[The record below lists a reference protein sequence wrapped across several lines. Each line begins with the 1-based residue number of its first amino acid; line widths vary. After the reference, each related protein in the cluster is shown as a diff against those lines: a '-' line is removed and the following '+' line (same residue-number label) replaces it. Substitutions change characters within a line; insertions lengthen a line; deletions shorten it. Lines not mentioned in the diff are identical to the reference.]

1 MATNDSSALEQ
12 PQVAALA
19 VRLPP
24 FWPADPQLWFAQVE
38 SQFALRRITDQQTR
52 FHHVVSA
59 LSSTDAAEVRDII
72 IAPPPTTP
80 YDILRAELVRRTS
93 LSEQR
98 RLQQLLTTEELG
110 DKTPSQLLRRMKHL
124 LGNATIEDSLLRQ
137 LFLQRLPNDVRM
149 MLASADSA
157 TLDDLAK
164 VADRIV
170 DASTTRAPEVYQAT
184 QSSYHPSDFCTAME
198 RRMDQLTEMVAALR
212 PTRSPSRGRTNS
224 PARGDSRSHS
234 PANQQCWYH
243 RTFGTRARKCTCS
256 PQGNTSASY

>member
-1 MATNDSSALEQ
+1 MATDGSPAAPQ

-24 FWPADPQLWFAQVE
+24 FWPADPQLWFAQIE

-59 LSSTDAAEVRDII
+59 LSSADAAEVRDII
-72 IAPPPTTP
+72 LAPPTLTP
-80 YDILRAELVRRTS
+80 YDTLKAELVRRTS

-110 DKTPSQLLRRMKHL
+110 DKTPSQLLRRMRHL

-170 DASTTRAPEVYQAT
+170 DVSTTRRPEVYETTRSPQ
-184 QSSYHPSDFCTAME
+184 QPSDFCTAME

-212 PTRSPSRGRTNS
+212 PSRSPSQRRSNS
-224 PARGDSRSHS
+224 PARRRSRSYS

-243 RTFGTRARKCTCS
+243 RTFGSRAQKCTCTA
-256 PQGNTSASY
+256 PGNSNASY